1 MLPTSA
7 ALQRSA
13 EVKNLA
19 ATVVLILSLVAEVAW
34 GQSDNLFARQT
45 RWSVEESW
53 HKDRLV
59 YTLEPDGT
67 FRSSSAG
74 GKGTGRYMSD
84 RNAFVMVWPLY
95 DHAVYVGTIGD
106 REIRGSG
113 YSKDGKPYGTFVLR
127 LMP

>member
-1 MLPTSA
+1 VKQLAAMA
-7 ALQRSA
+7 AL
-13 EVKNLA
+13 
-19 ATVVLILSLVAEVAW
+19 ILGLVAGVAW

-53 HKDRLV
+53 HKDKLV

-74 GKGTGRYMSD
+74 GKGVGRYMRD
-84 RNAFVMVWPLY
+84 RNALVMVWPLY
-95 DHAVYVGTIGD
+95 DNAVYVGTIGD
-106 REIRGSG
+106 REIRGSS
-113 YSKDGKPYGTFVLR
+113 YSKDGKSYGTFVLR